1 MGTGT
6 PGVYLHAA
14 LTANILTEDFLHFS
28 PWWAD
33 AGVVLLLLIL
43 TVRAVFNRPTYLQK
57 VGLPMAF
64 MGAYITLIAVLA
76 GQNLILNLW
85 DPLFAIAGGFISAI
99 TLLSFTDGRERRRI
113 RRIMG
118 QYVAPTVLAKVL
130 SDPAGDLL
138 RAEVGSQENLTLL
151 FSDLRGFTAITE
163 QYPVETVVQALNAYL
178 SRMVSIIFEQ
188 GGTLD
193 KFIGDAIMAFWGAPL
208 KDSHQQHHA
217 VAAALAMQSAMA
229 SLNRSGERRGYPR
242 LRMGIGIHS
251 GDVILGN
258 IGSTQKLDYT
268 VIGDSVNFTARL
280 ESLTKQYQCGIL
292 ISEAAYRPVADT
304 FCCRAVDRVC
314 VQGKTKSILIYEVL
328 DFADTKNEALHQL
341 ARLSSIGF
349 DRYQMRDFG

>member
-1 MGTGT
+1 
-6 PGVYLHAA
+6 
-14 LTANILTEDFLHFS
+14 
-28 PWWAD
+28 
-33 AGVVLLLLIL
+33 
-43 TVRAVFNRPTYLQK
+43 
-57 VGLPMAF
+57 
-64 MGAYITLIAVLA
+64 
-76 GQNLILNLW
+76 
-85 DPLFAIAGGFISAI
+85 
-99 TLLSFTDGRERRRI
+99 
-113 RRIMG
+113 
-118 QYVAPTVLAKVL
+118 VLAKVL

-349 DRYQMRDFG
+349 DRYQMRDFGGALEHYGKVRSQFPHDPLGRLFMKRCEHYLDSPPPPSWGGEFVCQSK